1 MIVDDC
7 ILNFET
13 LRPLSVLVPS
23 KTTKPP
29 EGCATNTQLTGS
41 PSSPRAPRRK
51 SISLVRKKTFS
62 SDPEVIQRRMKLIRG
77 ERKLFN
83 LTCEALVLAQ
93 RLNFSV
99 LLLLAALP
107 LSPRHRR
114 HSPRTYHRSSR
125 SFGAAPMSVCSTPS
139 FRGAFPVD
147 SRVFA
152 DATLKGNCEW
162 R

>member
-1 MIVDDC
+1 MYSEFRNTSTIKC
-7 ILNFET
+7 S
-13 LRPLSVLVPS
+13 RSVENNKAPR
-23 KTTKPP
+23 
-29 EGCATNTQLTGS
+29 GMRNQYATYRQHVEPKS
-41 PSSPRAPRRK
+41 PSPRK
-51 SISLVRKKTFS
+51 SISLDRKKTFS
-62 SDPEVIQRRMKLIRG
+62 SDPEVIQRRIKLIRG

-125 SFGAAPMSVCSTPS
+125 SFGAAPMSVCSRRC